1 MQSWNKKGYHTKH
14 GVKHQR
20 KFDGKSFKAETSA
33 RTKSHA
39 KEVAKG
45 LRERGYNVR
54 TIKAR
59 KSGHYVLYTDWVGS
73 RKRRKRK

>member
-20 KFDGKSFKAETSA
+20 KFNGKLFGAETSA
-33 RTKSHA
+33 RTKTHA
-39 KEVAKG
+39 NKVAKG

-54 TIKAR
+54 IVKAQ
-59 KSGHYVLYTDWVGS
+59 KSGHHVLYTRWKG
-73 RKRRKRK
+73 RRRKKR